1 MKNIFL
7 FALAF
12 SGFIVSV
19 QAQGISDHAL
29 GLRFGGSDGFGTE
42 INYQLGLS
50 DSNRIEFGLGWN
62 DGNKF
67 AAYKMTALYEWVF
80 NLDGNFNWYAGV
92 GGGLG
97 QVVFS
102 NDHPGD
108 PDNETFIFAAGD
120 IGVEYDFDI
129 PLLISLDFR
138 PELSFGDFIDDLD
151 FNIALAL
158 RYQFN

>member
-1 MKNIFL
+1 MKNTFL
-7 FALAF
+7 ITLALIGIT
-12 SGFIVSV
+12 SCI
-19 QAQGISDHAL
+19 QAQEVSKHAL
-29 GLRFGGSDGFGTE
+29 GLRFGGNDGIGTE
-42 INYQLGLS
+42 INYQLGLG
-50 DSNRIEFGLGWN
+50 DNNRIEFGLGWN
-62 DGNKF
+62 DGNDY

-97 QVVFS
+97 QVVFGNS
-102 NDHPGD
+102 FAGD
-108 PDNETFIFAAGD
+108 PDNETFFFMAGD

-138 PELSFGDFIDDLD
+138 PELGFGDFIDDLD

>member
-1 MKNIFL
+1 MRNTFL
-7 FALAF
+7 ITLALIGIT
-12 SGFIVSV
+12 SCI
-19 QAQGISDHAL
+19 QAQEVASNAL
-29 GLRFGGSDGFGTE
+29 GLRFGGSDGIGTE

-62 DGNKF
+62 DGDKF

-80 NLDGNFNWYAGV
+80 YLDGNFNWYAGV

-97 QVVFS
+97 QVVFG
-102 NDHPGD
+102 NDFKPARA
-108 PDNETFIFAAGD
+108 NETFFFAAGD
-120 IGVEYDFDI
+120 IGIEYDFDI

-138 PELSFGDFIDDLD
+138 PELGFGDFIDDLD

-158 RYQFN
+158 RYQF